1 MRVGPPNSPFPSLLN
16 SQVHEP
22 IKRFLVPA
30 TLNSHSLASTPP
42 KQTGYGLERERGTG
56 DAPAAA
62 PPVECQGS
70 PSPSSRHRHLSLPMR
85 IAWCS
90 RRGTQISS
98 SFSSCNSEP
107 KRLLF
112 ELQSAIKQ
120 LLSELQF
127 DIDAAPHR
135 ALIRFRPPF
144 CVDHGRGSSPSR
156 VQSARC
162 SRRRKRSQY
171 KLASRPDRKPTGL
184 RRDQRFPSQVDGRL
198 PSPATGGRQFLSHL
212 GRSTRSHGERKSRRY
227 AQQLA

>member
-1 MRVGPPNSPFPSLLN
+1 MPQTPIPSL
-16 SQVHEP
+16 QFH
-22 IKRFLVPA
+22 R
-30 TLNSHSLASTPP
+30 T
-42 KQTGYGLERERGTG
+42 KQAVGLERERERERERDRRCAGCR
-56 DAPAAA
+56 PAGRVSGQ
-62 PPVECQGS
+62 PIS
-70 PSPSSRHRHLSLPMR
+70 FS
-85 IAWCS
+85 S

-107 KRLLF
+107 KQLLF

-171 KLASRPDRKPTGL
+171 KLASRPDRKPADL
-184 RRDQRFPSQVDGRL
+184 RRDQPFPSQVHGRL
-198 PSPATGGRQFLSHL
+198 PSPATGGRQFLSDL